1 MHPKRRGIFLAFFC
15 AMMPRPGRILW
26 SWQLLRLLMRA
37 LRPTPRGILQGR
49 RSLRP
54 TICEG
59 AKPPL
64 HSPMRGRSAPPPRVT
79 FSPMRKSPKNLQGLR
94 PLEPA
99 GAKSPPFSRSL
110 THRAGLLSATVA
122 DGFATLRWCGQLAAP
137 FPWALT
143 KRNILL
149 LIRGAGVLVARLD
162 ATFRGIRGIGEGVVV
177 QRAGV
182 LCNLCSLCSFCAANK
197 WLNQAIYK
205 AYCTNCTVF
214 L

>member
-1 MHPKRRGIFLAFFC
+1 MR
-15 AMMPRPGRILW
+15 
-26 SWQLLRLLMRA
+26 RA
-37 LRPTPRGILQGR
+37 LRPSTPGDFPVAGKVTKGAPRASPFGIPR
-49 RSLRP
+49 
-54 TICEG
+54 CEIF
-59 AKPPL
+59 AL
-64 HSPMRGRSAPPPRVT
+64 FA
-79 FSPMRKSPKNLQGLR
+79 L
-94 PLEPA
+94 A
-99 GAKSPPFSRSL
+99 YASR
-110 THRAGLLSATVA
+110 RAGFCHRKRPICHFEMVGKSVLL
-122 DGFATLRWCGQLAAP
+122 
-137 FPWALT
+137 FPLALT
-143 KRNILL
+143 RKNILL

>member
-1 MHPKRRGIFLAFFC
+1 MKSWANTQRNSPGALPPMHPKRRGIFLAFFC

-99 GAKSPPFSRSL
+99 GAKSPPFSRLLRSAPA
-110 THRAGLLSATVA
+110 RAGLVSATDA
-122 DGFATLRWCGQLAAP
+122 EGFATLRW
-137 FPWALT
+137 WANRSCCFLW
-143 KRNILL
+143 LH
-149 LIRGAGVLVARLD
+149 RGN
-162 ATFRGIRGIGEGVVV
+162 T
-177 QRAGV
+177 
-182 LCNLCSLCSFCAANK
+182 LCC
-197 WLNQAIYK
+197 
-205 AYCTNCTVF
+205 
-214 L
+214 